1 MIPMNRKTQGRQ
13 RGFTLVELMISLLL
27 GLLVIGAAGSMFF
40 SNRKVYGSTEAI
52 SRIQENQRSAYEM
65 LARDIRE
72 AGGNPCTKN
81 IVNMLD
87 TTKPGGAYFTG
98 WVNGV
103 DGENNTGP
111 NGSDKIV
118 LSNANGGGIAVTSND
133 GPSAEVGVSTNAG
146 INSGDILMVCNG
158 EVASIFQVTNTANN
172 KLGHNSGEG
181 LPGNLAKPFQN
192 DQGTFDGSVGG
203 ANACGYCFLPVSN
216 QQCVNRPV
224 PPGYDPTTASCK
236 ISMEPSNGPAQV
248 VKPVSVRW
256 YLKNNGRGGT
266 SLYRQEISN
275 GGATAGAE
283 NEIAEGVTNLQ
294 ITYKVGNAAG
304 YIDVPAAT
312 DWKNVTAVRV
322 NMVFRAAQGTLTK
335 SDTEGTDNAVITRT
349 LDDYILLRNHQDIQ

>member
-111 NGSDKIV
+111 NGSDRIV
-118 LSNANGGGIAVTSND
+118 LSNATGGGIQVTSEDVPN
-133 GPSAEVGVSTNAG
+133 AALGVSSSAG
-146 INSGDILMVCNG
+146 INAGDILMVCNS
-158 EVASIFQVTNTANN
+158 EVAAIFEVTNATGN
-172 KLGHNSGEG
+172 KLVHNSGEG
-181 LPGNLAKPFQN
+181 NSLNKWKRPQI
-192 DQGTFDGSVGG
+192 DQCTYWRDGEVPSGYSCPSDPLDSSTD
-203 ANACGYCFLPVSN
+203 NSTGYCFLPGTPKHPQCTHESSN
-216 QQCVNRPV
+216 
-224 PPGYDPTTASCK
+224 S
-236 ISMEPSNGPAQV
+236 PAQV

-256 YLKNNGRGGT
+256 YLKDNGRGGV